1 MLFFQSYYHENAQG
15 GSEDKWESCCLL
27 RVKEVERT
35 FRLSSAT
42 ISGDHPNKDD
52 GNEFIWVRFIEGK
65 VQGYFLGLKVTLSR
79 SCWNSNPH
87 IRFIQLI
94 S

>member
-35 FRLSSAT
+35 FRLSSAK
-42 ISGDHPNKDD
+42 ISGDHLNKDD
-52 GNEFIWVRFIEGK
+52 GNEFKWVRFIKEKYKDVFAG
-65 VQGYFLGLKVTLSR
+65 
-79 SCWNSNPH
+79 
-87 IRFIQLI
+87 
-94 S
+94 